1 MKPWFVYILLC
12 ADKTLYTGITT
23 DLDRRLIEHNAPK
36 SISKYTRARQPVTM
50 VYKEQTE
57 TRSSAGKREVFIKS
71 LTRAQK
77 QLLIKQHCIVSRTK
91 TNTNTNKTS
100 KTKIDPKK

>member
-1 MKPWFVYILLC
+1 MKPWFIYILSC

-23 DLDRRLIEHNAPK
+23 DLDRRLIEHNASK
-36 SISKYTRARQPVTM
+36 SITKYTRARQPVTM

-77 QLLIKQHCIVSRTK
+77 QLLIKQHCIVS
-91 TNTNTNKTS
+91 
-100 KTKIDPKK
+100 KTKKNTKKHAKLK